1 MQQTDDL
8 SDTWHTSAMGKVS
21 INIGSVQGLRPLV
34 SHWYSWFL
42 FPHNNTRKKQEING
56 SETSEYQIQ
65 GNNLKN

>member
-1 MQQTDDL
+1 
-8 SDTWHTSAMGKVS
+8 MGKVS